1 MFFSGDPSSR
11 RKVDLG
17 GRSNKERD
25 RQKLLEE
32 ARLEREKRSRVRLQ
46 NQSAGRIQVLV
57 KLLKSFAFFN
67 QSSPW
72 WRYYWTYSVML
83 RPQFSTL
90 WSCMLLLL
98 LSDLLDIS
106 VIV

>member
-57 KLLKSFAFFN
+57 KLLKSFAF
-67 QSSPW
+67 S
-72 WRYYWTYSVML
+72 L
-83 RPQFSTL
+83 GKI
-90 WSCMLLLL
+90 LLGV
-98 LSDLLDIS
+98 LSN
-106 VIV
+106 V